1 MSVVITVKGFYV
13 EANAHFR
20 FWPIAS
26 FRQDAEFGR
35 YRGIAD
41 MARLAVG
48 STRSRMTQSGHLANR
63 QRIALASQAV

>member
-1 MSVVITVKGFYV
+1 AKGFYV

-26 FRQDAEFGR
+26 FRQDAEFDR

-48 STRSRMTQSGHLANR
+48 STRSRMTHSGHEAGPLRCNER
-63 QRIALASQAV
+63 HNSQSKM

>member
-1 MSVVITVKGFYV
+1 L
-13 EANAHFR
+13 
-20 FWPIAS
+20 WPVAS

-48 STRSRMTQSGHLANR
+48 STRSRMTQSGQLTAKN
-63 QRIALASQAV
+63 AVTHNTVA